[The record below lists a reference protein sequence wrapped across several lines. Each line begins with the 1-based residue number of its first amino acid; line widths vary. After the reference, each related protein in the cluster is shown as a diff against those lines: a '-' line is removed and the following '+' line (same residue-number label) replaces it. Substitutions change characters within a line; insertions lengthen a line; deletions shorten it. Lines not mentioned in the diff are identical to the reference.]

1 MKDRYKE
8 KEQLINELKGL
19 RQRVCDL
26 EQSEVERKSVD
37 DALRLSET
45 RYRRLFEAAQDG
57 IFILDAATGEITDA
71 NPFLTT
77 LLGYTQEELMGKEIW
92 EISLFRDIAAN
103 QEAFLELQKKELIRY
118 EHLPLETKDGR
129 QVDVEFVSN
138 VYVVGDKKVIQ
149 CSVRDISAHKRAEEA
164 LRSAMEE
171 LGAFSNSVSH
181 DLRAPLRAIAGFSQ
195 ALSEDHSDRLDV
207 EGKRMLNVIQD
218 SIHDMGQL
226 IDGLLAFSRLN
237 HNGMKVSDINMR
249 DLATE
254 VFKQVRLGHPERQIR
269 LDIQALPSAYG
280 DRAMIREV
288 LANLLSNA
296 VKFTRHREEATIEV
310 GGRTERNQTIY
321 HVKDNGV
328 GFDMKYVDKLFHV
341 FQRLHSTAEFEGTGI
356 GLALVQRIIH
366 RHGGRVWA
374 EGKVNEGATF
384 YFTLPSKETNNG

>member
-8 KEQLINELKGL
+8 KEPLINELKGL
-19 RQRVCDL
+19 RQRVSEL
-26 EQSEVERKSVD
+26 EQSKVERKSVN

-57 IFILDAATGEITDA
+57 IIILDAATGEITDA
-71 NPFLTT
+71 NLY
-77 LLGYTQEELMGKEIW
+77 LAALVNYTQEELLGKMLW
-92 EISLFRDIAAN
+92 EISPFRDIAAN
-103 QEAFLELQKKELIRY
+103 QEAFLELQKKEFIRY
-118 EHLPLETKDGR
+118 EHLPLETRDGKR
-129 QVDVEFVSN
+129 VDVEFISN
-138 VYVVGDKKVIQ
+138 VYVVGDRKVIQ
-149 CSVRDISAHKRAEEA
+149 CSVRDISARKRAEEA
-164 LRSAMEE
+164 LRSAMED
-171 LGAFSNSVSH
+171 LGAFSYSVSH

-195 ALSEDHSDRLDV
+195 ALSEDYSDNLDV

-218 SIHDMGQL
+218 SIHEMGQL
-226 IDGLLAFSRLN
+226 IDGLLAFSRFGR
-237 HNGMKVSDINMR
+237 NGMKVSDINMR

-254 VFKQVRLGHPERQIR
+254 VFEQVRLGHPERQIR
-269 LDIQALPSAYG
+269 LDIQALPSARG

-296 VKFTRHREEATIEV
+296 VKFTAHREKTVIEV
-310 GGRTERNQTIY
+310 GGRTEGNKNTYYVR
-321 HVKDNGV
+321 DNGV

>member
-1 MKDRYKE
+1 
-8 KEQLINELKGL
+8 
-19 RQRVCDL
+19 
-26 EQSEVERKSVD
+26 
-37 DALRLSET
+37 
-45 RYRRLFEAAQDG
+45 
-57 IFILDAATGEITDA
+57 
-71 NPFLTT
+71 
-77 LLGYTQEELMGKEIW
+77 
-92 EISLFRDIAAN
+92 
-103 QEAFLELQKKELIRY
+103 
-118 EHLPLETKDGR
+118 
-129 QVDVEFVSN
+129 
-138 VYVVGDKKVIQ
+138 
-149 CSVRDISAHKRAEEA
+149 
-164 LRSAMEE
+164 MEE
-171 LGAFSNSVSH
+171 LGAFSYSVSH

-310 GGRTERNQTIY
+310 GGRTEGNQTIY

>member
-1 MKDRYKE
+1 MKDRYKG

-19 RQRVCDL
+19 RQRVSEL

-37 DALRLSET
+37 DTLCLSET

-57 IFILDAATGEITDA
+57 IFILDATTGKITDA
-71 NPFLTT
+71 NPYLAA
-77 LLGYTQEELMGKEIW
+77 LLGYTHEELLGKMLW
-92 EISLFRDIAAN
+92 EISPFRDIAAN
-103 QEAFLELQKKELIRY
+103 EEAFLELQKREFIRY

-129 QVDVEFVSN
+129 RVDVEFVSN

-171 LGAFSNSVSH
+171 LGAFSYSVSH

-237 HNGMKVSDINMR
+237 HNGMKVSNINMR

-254 VFKQVRLGHPERQIR
+254 VFEQVRLGHPERQIR
-269 LDIQALPSAYG
+269 LDIQALPSARG
-280 DRAMIREV
+280 DRAMIQEV
-288 LANLLSNA
+288 FANLLSNA
-296 VKFTRHREEATIEV
+296 VKFTAPREETIIEV
-310 GGRTERNQTIY
+310 GGRTEGNENIY

-356 GLALVQRIIH
+356 GLALVQRIIR

-384 YFTLPSKETNNG
+384 YFTLPSKEKNHG

>member
-1 MKDRYKE
+1 MKDGYKE
-8 KEQLINELKGL
+8 KGRLINELNGL
-19 RQRVCDL
+19 RRRLSEL
-26 EQSEVERKSVD
+26 EQSEVERKSVE
-37 DALRLSET
+37 DALRSSET

-71 NPFLTT
+71 NLY
-77 LLGYTQEELMGKEIW
+77 LAALVNYTQEELLGKMLW
-92 EISLFRDIAAN
+92 EISPFRDIAAN
-103 QEAFLELQKKELIRY
+103 QEVFLELQKRGFVRY
-118 EHLPLETKDGR
+118 EHLPLETRDGKR
-129 QVDVEFVSN
+129 LDVEFVSN
-138 VYVVGDKKVIQ
+138 VYVVGDRKVIQ
-149 CSVRDISAHKRAEEA
+149 CNVRDISAHKRAEEA
-164 LRSAMEE
+164 LKSAVEE
-171 LGAFSNSVSH
+171 LGAFSYSVSH

-195 ALSEDHSDRLDV
+195 ALSEDYSDKLDV

-237 HNGMKVSDINMR
+237 HNGMKVSEINTR

-254 VFKQVRLGHPERQIR
+254 VFEQVRLGVPERQIR
-269 LDIQALPSAYG
+269 LDIQALPSARG

-296 VKFTRHREEATIEV
+296 VKYTAHREKAVIEV
-310 GGRTERNQTIY
+310 GGRTENNKNTY
-321 HVKDNGV
+321 HVRDNGV